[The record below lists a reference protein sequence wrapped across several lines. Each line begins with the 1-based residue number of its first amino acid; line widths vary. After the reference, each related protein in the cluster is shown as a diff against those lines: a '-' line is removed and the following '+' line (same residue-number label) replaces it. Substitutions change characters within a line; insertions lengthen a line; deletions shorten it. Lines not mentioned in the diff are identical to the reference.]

1 MATVSERAGIVTA
14 SDQRE
19 TTWGTGAGRG
29 KGPHGMVIPRVFSTE
44 GASPFEQVEWEERT
58 AEIKDERGR
67 VIFQQTNCEFPR
79 DWSQL
84 AVNVVASKYFYG
96 DVASGNGD
104 PATGKREFSVR
115 QLIDRVTRTIADW
128 GKADGYFAT
137 PDDAERFYDELTSVC
152 LQQCGSFNSPVW
164 FNVGLFHRYGIT
176 GPANNWRWDEESG
189 GVVRAT
195 SAYQFPQASAC
206 FIQSVSDDME
216 GIMRLAFSE
225 AMLFKFGSGTGTDL
239 STLRSGREKLSGGG
253 KPSGP
258 VSFMRVYDAVAS
270 VVKSGG
276 KTRRAAKMQTLKCW
290 HPDILDF
297 IECKAKEELKAQSLI
312 RAGYEA
318 NFNGEAYSSV
328 MFQNANLSVRCT
340 DAFLRAVENDG
351 DWVTRS
357 VTTGRPMQTYS
368 ARMLM
373 DKIAEGTWL
382 CGDPGV
388 QFEDTIQ
395 RWHTCRVTAPINS
408 SNPCSEYM
416 FIDDSACNLSSI
428 NLMKFHRD
436 DGSFDVRRFKAAVNI
451 LITAQEILVDHA
463 SYPTDRIA
471 ANSHEFR
478 PLGLGYAN
486 LGSLLMAS
494 GHPYD
499 SEAGQ
504 ALAAAVT
511 SIMHGQAYL
520 SSALHAARL
529 GPFEGYAVNR
539 EPMLG
544 VIQMHKAAAESIDA
558 AAPDELL
565 AESRAVWAEC
575 LEQGCQHGYRN
586 SQVTVLAPTGT
597 IAFMMDCDTTGI
609 EPDIAL
615 VKYKQLAGGGMLK
628 IVNRTVPMGLRR
640 LGYDKQAVRGIL
652 DYIDAHDTIEG
663 ALELKDE
670 HLPVFDCAF
679 APPQGGRS
687 IPLRGHL
694 HMMAAVQPF
703 LSGAISKTCN
713 VPREATVAEIR
724 AAYLEGWKLG
734 LKALAIYR
742 DGSKGSQPVSTKSDA
757 SETVAAPAAAAT
769 ESPGSLSTSDES
781 PPARAVALVAGE
793 PHPAN
798 LIESIAAPSNQP
810 RRERLPHTRRS
821 LTHKFDV
828 QGHEGYIN
836 VGFYPDGRPGELF
849 ITMAKEGS
857 TIGGLMDVL
866 GTAISIGL
874 QYGVPLEVFVN
885 KFAHSRFEPAGFTK
899 NPDIP
904 IAKSIA
910 DYIFRWLGM
919 EFIPGYREANAPKRP
934 AAEID
939 VVESSSPPVAML
951 KVNGHR
957 TATIADLEHAEA
969 VMGTYQGKPAPAPA
983 ENEAEVENGLEEQ
996 DRQFA
1001 HFQSDAPPCDNCG
1014 ALTVRC
1020 GTCYRC
1026 FNCGNS
1032 MGCS

>member
-1 MATVSERAGIVTA
+1 MATVSERAGVVGP
-14 SDQRE
+14 SELRE
-19 TTWGTGAGRG
+19 IAWESGDNGRT
-29 KGPHGMVIPRVFSTE
+29 PARGMAISRVFSKE
-44 GASPFEQVEWEERT
+44 GTSPYDEVEWDLRT

-67 VIFQQTNCEFPR
+67 IIFQQTGCEVPR
-79 DWSQL
+79 AWSQL
-84 AVNVVASKYFYG
+84 ATNVVVSKYFYG
-96 DVASGNGD
+96 DLASGNGS
-104 PATGKREFSVR
+104 PTTGNREYSVR

-128 GKADGYFAT
+128 GRGDGYFAT
-137 PDDAERFYDELTSVC
+137 AADANRFYDELTALC
-152 LQQCGSFNSPVW
+152 LNQYGSFNSPVW
-164 FNVGLFHRYGIT
+164 FNVGLFHRYGIS
-176 GPANNWRWDEESG
+176 GPANNWRWDEESRA
-189 GVVRAT
+189 VTKAT
-195 SAYQFPQASAC
+195 SAYQYPQASAC

-216 GIMRLAFSE
+216 GIMRLATSE

-239 STLRSGREKLSGGG
+239 SSLRSSREKLSGGG

-297 IECKAKEELKAQSLI
+297 IECKAKEEEKAQSLI

-340 DAFLRAVENDG
+340 DSFLSAVVADG
-351 DWVTRS
+351 EWTTRT
-357 VTTGRPMQTYS
+357 VTTGRPMETFK
-368 ARMLM
+368 ARTLM
-373 DKIAEGTWL
+373 DKIAAGTWL

-388 QFEDTIQ
+388 QYEDTIQ
-395 RWHTCRVTAPINS
+395 RWHTCPNTAPINS

-428 NLMKFHRD
+428 NLMKFWQE
-436 DGSFDVRRFKAAVNI
+436 DGTFDAERLRAAVRVF
-451 LITAQEILVDHA
+451 ITAQEILVDHA

-471 ANSHEFR
+471 ANSHRFR

-494 GHPYD
+494 GLPYD
-499 SEAGQ
+499 SEGGR
-504 ALAAAVT
+504 ALASVITA
-511 SIMHGQAYL
+511 IMHGQAYL
-520 SSALHAARL
+520 TSAEHAARL
-529 GPFEGYAVNR
+529 GAFDGYAINQ
-539 EPMLG
+539 EPMLH
-544 VIQMHKAAAESIDA
+544 VMEMHRDA
-558 AAPDELL
+558 AAAIDRSAPIELL
-565 AESRAVWAEC
+565 AEARSIWAEC
-575 LEQGCQHGYRN
+575 LELGRKHGYRN

-628 IVNRTVPMGLRR
+628 IVNRTVPMALRK
-640 LGYDKQAVRGIL
+640 LGYDEPVVRGIL
-652 DYIDAHDTIEG
+652 DYIDLHDTIEG
-663 ALELKDE
+663 SPGMKGDDLS
-670 HLPVFDCAF
+670 VFDCAF

-687 IPLRGHL
+687 IHFRGHL
-694 HMMAAVQPF
+694 RMMAAVQPF

-713 VPREATVAEIR
+713 VPHDATAEEIR
-724 AAYLEGWKLG
+724 DAYLEGWKLG

-742 DGSKGSQPVSTKSDA
+742 DGSKGSQPLNTKAESSDVSSSPRLHSWSS
-757 SETVAAPAAAAT
+757 SESMSPNNRSA
-769 ESPGSLSTSDES
+769 ESHSGAVF
-781 PPARAVALVAGE
+781 ARSG
-793 PHPAN
+793 
-798 LIESIAAPSNQP
+798 APSSEP

-821 LTHKFDV
+821 LTHKFDI

-899 NPDIP
+899 NQDIP
-904 IAKSIA
+904 IAKSVA

-919 EFIPGYREANAPKRP
+919 EFIPGYREANAPMRP
-934 AAEID
+934 AAEAEEEC
-939 VVESSSPPVAML
+939 VPPAPML
-951 KVNGHR
+951 KVNGLR
-957 TATIADLEHAEA
+957 AATIADLEHAEA
-969 VMGTYQGKPAPAPA
+969 VMGAASNSVPAQPTSFHSK
-983 ENEAEVENGLEEQ
+983 NEPPEGLADQ

-1001 HFQSDAPPCDNCG
+1001 HFQCDAPSCDNCG

>member
-1 MATVSERAGIVTA
+1 MVKVGERASGISVAEDEVVKAVATRA
-14 SDQRE
+14 
-19 TTWGTGAGRG
+19 AGRV
-29 KGPHGMVIPRVFSTE
+29 GMHVPRVFSRD
-44 GASPFEQVEWEERT
+44 GSSPFDEVDWALRT

-67 VIFQQTNCEFPR
+67 AIFQQVDCEVPAS
-79 DWSQL
+79 WSQL
-84 AVNVVASKYFYG
+84 ATNVVVSKYFYG
-96 DVASGNGD
+96 DVAAGNGS
-104 PATGKREFSVR
+104 PAEGKRESSVR
-115 QLIDRVTRTIADW
+115 QLVDRVTRTIADW
-128 GKADGYFAT
+128 GKEDGYFAT
-137 PDDAERFYDELTSVC
+137 SDDAERFYDELTTLC
-152 LQQCGSFNSPVW
+152 LQQYGSFNSPVW

-176 GPANNWRWDEESG
+176 GPANNYRWDEETRTIT
-189 GVVRAT
+189 RAA
-195 SAYQFPQASAC
+195 SAYQYPQSSAC

-216 GIMRLAFSE
+216 GIMRLATSE

-239 STLRSGREKLSGGG
+239 STLRSSKEKLSGGG
-253 KPSGP
+253 RPSGP
-258 VSFMRVYDAVAS
+258 VSFMRVYDAIAS

-290 HPDILDF
+290 HPDILEF
-297 IECKAKEELKAQSLI
+297 IECKTNEEKKAQALI
-312 RAGYEA
+312 TAGYEA
-318 NFNGEAYSSV
+318 NFNGAAYSSV

-340 DAFLRAVENDG
+340 DAFLRAAEADTE
-351 DWVTRS
+351 WTTRS
-357 VTTGRPMQTYS
+357 ITTGRTMDTYQ
-368 ARMLM
+368 ARTLL

-382 CGDPGV
+382 CGDPGM
-388 QFEDTIQ
+388 QYEDTIQ
-395 RWHTCRVTAPINS
+395 RWHTCPNTAPINS

-428 NLMKFHRD
+428 NLMKFRRE
-436 DGSFDVRRFKAAVNI
+436 DGGFDVERFRAAVRI
-451 LITAQEILVDHA
+451 FITAQEILVDHA

-471 ANSHEFR
+471 ANSHKFR

-494 GHPYD
+494 GLPYD
-499 SEAGQ
+499 SDEGRGLAG
-504 ALAAAVT
+504 AITA
-511 SIMHGQAYL
+511 IMHGQAYL
-520 SSALHAARL
+520 TSAEHAAHV
-529 GPFEGYAVNR
+529 GAFDGFAVNR
-539 EPMLG
+539 EPMLR
-544 VIQMHKAAAESIDA
+544 VMEKHRDAVESIDPSVPADLLDA
-558 AAPDELL
+558 AR
-565 AESRAVWAEC
+565 SVWVEC
-575 LEQGCQHGYRN
+575 LNLGREHGYRN

-628 IVNRTVPMGLRR
+628 IVNRTVPMALDK
-640 LGYDKQAVRGIL
+640 LGYDEPEIRRIL
-652 DYIDAHDTIEG
+652 DHIDANDTIEG
-663 ALELKDE
+663 APGLRD
-670 HLPVFDCAF
+670 HDLPVFDCAF
-679 APPQGGRS
+679 APPLGGRS
-687 IPLRGHL
+687 IHFRGHL
-694 HMMAAVQPF
+694 KMMAAVQPF

-713 VPREATVAEIR
+713 VPGDATVDDIR
-724 AAYLEGWKLG
+724 EAYLEGWRLG

-742 DGSKGSQPVSTKSDA
+742 DGSKGSQPVSTKSESSREAAEPAPAVAVPAPPALAA
-757 SETVAAPAAAAT
+757 SVASNDQAPAAPVVHALAEAPTPAPAA
-769 ESPGSLSTSDES
+769 SF
-781 PPARAVALVAGE
+781 AV
-793 PHPAN
+793 
-798 LIESIAAPSNQP
+798 QP

-821 LTHKFDV
+821 LTHKFDI

-919 EFIPGYREANAPKRP
+919 EFIAGYREANAPKRP
-934 AAEID
+934 GS
-939 VVESSSPPVAML
+939 ESTPEPAPVPVMPVL

-969 VMGTYQGKPAPAPA
+969 MGSYHHDETARPLESGKLSID
-983 ENEAEVENGLEEQ
+983 EGLGEQ

-1001 HFQSDAPPCDNCG
+1001 HFQSDAPP
-1014 ALTVRC
+1014 AIIAVR
-1020 GTCYRC
+1020 
-1026 FNCGNS
+1026 
-1032 MGCS
+1032 

>member
-1 MATVSERAGIVTA
+1 MDMATVSEHAAVLVGA
-14 SDQRE
+14 DKRE
-19 TTWGTGAGRG
+19 TAWEGGKDRGRG
-29 KGPHGMVIPRVFSTE
+29 RRGMAVPRVFSTE
-44 GASPFEQVEWEERT
+44 GLNPFDQVEWDLRT

-67 VIFQQTNCEFPR
+67 AIFQQIDCEVPR
-79 DWSQL
+79 NWSQL
-84 AVNVVASKYFYG
+84 ATNVVASKYFYG
-96 DVASGNGD
+96 DVASGNGS
-104 PATGKREFSVR
+104 PAEGKREFSVR
-115 QLIDRVTRTIADW
+115 QLIERVTRTISDW
-128 GKADGYFAT
+128 GKADGYFASA
-137 PDDAERFYDELTSVC
+137 DDAARFHDELTSLCVN
-152 LQQCGSFNSPVW
+152 QYGSFNSPVW
-164 FNVGLFHRYGIT
+164 FNVGLFHNYGIS
-176 GPANNWRWDEESG
+176 GPANNWRWDEEARS
-189 GVVRAT
+189 VAKAN
-195 SAYQFPQASAC
+195 SAYQYPQASAC

-216 GIMRLAFSE
+216 GIMALAKSE

-239 STLRSGREKLSGGG
+239 STLRSSHEKLSGGG
-253 KPSGP
+253 RPSGP
-258 VSFMRVYDAVAS
+258 VSFMRVYDAIAS

-290 HPDILDF
+290 HPDILEF
-297 IECKAKEELKAQSLI
+297 IECKTKEEKKAQSLI
-312 RAGYEA
+312 RSGYEA

-328 MFQNANLSVRCT
+328 MFQNANLSVRCN
-340 DAFLRAVENDG
+340 DAFLSAVVADG
-351 DWVTRS
+351 DWTTRA
-357 VTTGRPMQTYS
+357 VTTGRPMETFK
-368 ARMLM
+368 ARVLM
-373 DKIAEGTWL
+373 DKISLGTWL
-382 CGDPGV
+382 CGDPGM
-388 QFEDTIQ
+388 QYEDTIQ
-395 RWHTCRVTAPINS
+395 RWHTCPNTAPINS

-428 NLMKFHRD
+428 NLMKFRRD
-436 DGSFDVRRFKAAVNI
+436 DGSFDAERFRAAVRI
-451 LITAQEILVDHA
+451 FITAQEILVDHA

-471 ANSHEFR
+471 ANSHKFR
-478 PLGLGYAN
+478 PLGLGFAN
-486 LGSLLMAS
+486 LGSLVMAA
-494 GHPYD
+494 GLPYD
-499 SEAGQ
+499 SQQGR
-504 ALAAAVT
+504 ALAAAIT
-511 SIMHGQAYL
+511 AIMHGQAYL
-520 SSALHAARL
+520 TSAEHAAHM
-529 GPFEGYAVNR
+529 GAFDGFAVNR

-544 VIQMHKAAAESIDA
+544 VMEMHRDA
-558 AAPDELL
+558 ALAIDGAAPAELL
-565 AESRAVWAEC
+565 AQARAVWSEC
-575 LEQGCQHGYRN
+575 LEMGRKHGYRN

-628 IVNRTVPMGLRR
+628 IINRTVPLALRK
-640 LGYDKQAVRGIL
+640 LGYDEPVIRGVL
-652 DYIDAHDTIEG
+652 DYVDAHDTIEG
-663 ALELKDE
+663 APDLKDE

-687 IPLRGHL
+687 IHFRGHL
-694 HMMAAVQPF
+694 RMMAAVQPF

-713 VPREATVAEIR
+713 VPAEATIADIQE
-724 AAYLEGWKLG
+724 AYLEGWKLG

-742 DGSKGSQPVSTKSDA
+742 DGSKGSQPVSTKAESSDQPGLKETA
-757 SETVAAPAAAAT
+757 EARTTEVTAKVSEPRADSVSALISAPT
-769 ESPGSLSTSDES
+769 
-781 PPARAVALVAGE
+781 
-793 PHPAN
+793 
-798 LIESIAAPSNQP
+798 IKP

-821 LTHKFDV
+821 LTHKFDI

-919 EFIPGYREANAPKRP
+919 EFIPGYRDANAPRRP
-934 AAEID
+934 SADTE
-939 VVESSSPPVAML
+939 VEPDSTGAPML

-969 VMGTYQGKPAPAPA
+969 VMGAGGYRAEPAPAPA
-983 ENEAEVENGLEEQ
+983 THEPALAGGLEQQE
-996 DRQFA
+996 RQFA
-1001 HFQSDAPPCDNCG
+1001 HFQSDAPACDNCG